1 MRASSGPQGQVEK
14 PPVQIGDECRQ
25 ASGVSAKTHFLA
37 FIEINAGEGVDAEKK
52 GLIIRASLLITAPE
66 TISSR
71 RCETGRKGQPQRA
84 FPVETIFNN

>member
-1 MRASSGPQGQVEK
+1 MRASSGPQGRVEK
-14 PPVQIGDECRQ
+14 PPIQIGDEHRQ
-25 ASGVSAKTHFLA
+25 ASGVSAIIGFEA
-37 FIEINAGEGVDAEKK
+37 FIEINAEECVDAAKK